1 VGDFVKVLSEEI
13 IPADIVLMYSTEE
26 NGTCYVE
33 TSNLTGYTIHLLK
46 IAESQNQ
53 KQLYGQY
60 ANTSE

>member
-1 VGDFVKVLSEEI
+1 
-13 IPADIVLMYSTEE
+13 MYSTEE